1 MEKLKFFQR
10 RIFDEPSF
18 SLSTRL
24 KLARILLHKLNYTF
38 LEDIMSIDFVQ
49 SPLAEIY
56 GSNCFS
62 NAVMRETLPKSIYK
76 EILAVQAGEKELT
89 LEAAEVVAQA
99 MREWAIK
106 KGATH
111 YTHWFHP
118 LTGLTAEKHDSFISP
133 THDGGVLL
141 EFSGKELIKG
151 EPDASSFPSGGLR
164 ATFEARGY
172 TAWDVTSPA
181 FLKQDKTGV
190 TLCIPTAFIS
200 YYGQALD
207 KKVPLLK
214 SIDALSK
221 QAVRVLRALGNNT
234 SKRVFTTVGP
244 EQEYFLVDGEFYNK
258 RPDLILTGR
267 TVFGAL
273 PAKGQELED
282 HYFGAIKERI
292 ADFMRELNY
301 ELWKVGIPAKTQ
313 HNEVAPNQFE
323 IAPIYANSSAAVDAN
338 QLVMETIRS
347 VARRHG
353 LEGLL
358 HEKPFAGVN
367 GSGKHNNWSM
377 ATDDGINLFEP
388 GDDPSSNARFLLFAA
403 AVVEAVD
410 RYALLIRSSTA
421 TSANEHRL
429 GANEAPPAI
438 ISIFFGGPLTEILD
452 NIAEGKA
459 GGKTESGAKIKIGV
473 TSLPTLPKDVSD
485 RNRTSPFAFTGN
497 KFEFRMVGSS
507 QSIATPNTYLNVA
520 VAQVL
525 SEYADKL
532 EGASNKQEAIQNIIK
547 ESYSKHRK
555 VVFNGNNYSDE
566 WVLEAERRGLP
577 NVRSAVDALQILIRS
592 ETVSLFE
599 AHQVLTKEEL
609 ESRYHIYLEKYSKQV
624 NIEAGVTIDLARRY
638 IFPAATSYAS
648 SLAQDAAAL
657 AGIGANNTAQSKRA
671 KRIADLA
678 SELFDETAKLEIVLN
693 EAQGIEDV
701 FAQAKAYCEKI
712 RPGMDAVRSRADAL
726 EKIVAKNVWPF
737 PGYEELLFKL

>member
-1 MEKLKFFQR
+1 
-10 RIFDEPSF
+10 
-18 SLSTRL
+18 
-24 KLARILLHKLNYTF
+24 
-38 LEDIMSIDFVQ
+38 MSCCAKEHCSGIDFTQTPV
-49 SPLAEIY
+49 AELY
-56 GSNCFS
+56 GSNSFS
-62 NAVMRETLPKSIYK
+62 NAVMRERLPKNIYK
-76 EILAVQAGEKELT
+76 EIVAVQNGEKELT
-89 LEAAEVVAQA
+89 LEAAEVVASS
-99 MREWAIK
+99 MRDWAIE
-106 KGATH
+106 KGASH

-133 THDGGVLL
+133 SGDGRIIM

-181 FLKQDKTGV
+181 FLKQDRTGT

-221 QAVRVLRALGNNT
+221 QALRVLRAMGNDT
-234 SKRVFTTVGP
+234 TKRVFTTVGP
-244 EQEYFLVDGEFYNK
+244 EQEYFLVDKAFYDQ

-273 PAKGQELED
+273 PAKGQEMED
-282 HYFGAIKERI
+282 HYFGAIKERV
-292 ADFMRELNY
+292 ADFMRELNL

-323 IAPIYANSSAAVDAN
+323 LAPVYTNSSFAVDGN
-338 QLVMETIRS
+338 QLAMETIRS

-353 LEGLL
+353 MEGLL

-367 GSGKHNNWSM
+367 GSGKHNNWSI

-388 GDDPSSNARFLLFAA
+388 GENPESNARFLLFTT

-410 RYALLIRSSTA
+410 RYALLIRSSAATA
-421 TSANEHRL
+421 ANDHRL

-459 GGKTESGAKIKIGV
+459 GGKTDTGAQIKLGV
-473 TSLPTLPKDVSD
+473 TSLPNLPKDVSD

-507 QSIATPNTYLNVA
+507 QSIATPNTYLNAA

-525 SEYADKL
+525 SEFADKL
-532 EGASNKQEAIQNIIK
+532 EKAPNKIDAIQNIIK
-547 ESYSKHRK
+547 ESYKSHKK
-555 VVFNGNNYSDE
+555 VVFNGNGYADE

-577 NVRSAVDALQILIRS
+577 NVRNTVDALSVLTRS
-592 ETVSLFE
+592 ETIALFE
-599 AHQVLTKEEL
+599 THGVFTREEL
-609 ESRYHIYLEKYSKQV
+609 ESRYHIYLEKYSKQI

-638 IFPAATSYAS
+638 IFPAVTAFAG
-648 SLAQDAAAL
+648 SLAGDAAAL
-657 AGIGANNTAQSKRA
+657 AAIGASNVSQAKRV
-671 KRIADLA
+671 KRIA
-678 SELFDETAKLEIVLN
+678 ELSTELYDETAKLETALT
-693 EAQGIEDV
+693 ESQGVEDP
-701 FAQAKAYCEKI
+701 FAQAKAYFEKV
-712 RPGMDAVRSRADAL
+712 RPAMDAVRSRADLL
-726 EKIVAKNVWPF
+726 EKMVAKDAWPF

>member
-1 MEKLKFFQR
+1 MDN
-10 RIFDEPSF
+10 IV
-18 SLSTRL
+18 
-24 KLARILLHKLNYTF
+24 
-38 LEDIMSIDFVQ
+38 DFTKTPV
-49 SPLAEIY
+49 AEVY

-62 NAVMRETLPKSIYK
+62 NAVMKERLPKNIYK
-76 EILAVQAGEKELT
+76 EILTIQNGEKELT
-89 LEAAEVVAQA
+89 LEVAEVVAAA
-99 MREWAIK
+99 MRDWAIE
-106 KGATH
+106 KGASH

-118 LTGLTAEKHDSFISP
+118 LTGLTAEKHDSFIAP
-133 THDGGVLL
+133 TGDGRVLM

-181 FLKQDKTGV
+181 FLKHDLTGT

-214 SIDALSK
+214 SIDALSG
-221 QAVRVLRALGNNT
+221 QALRILRALGNET
-234 SKRVFTTVGP
+234 PKRVFTTVGP
-244 EQEYFLVDGEFYNK
+244 EQEYFLVDKGFYDQ

-273 PAKGQELED
+273 PAKGQEMED
-282 HYFGAIKERI
+282 HYFGAIKERVAI
-292 ADFMRELNY
+292 FMRELNT

-323 IAPIYANSSAAVDAN
+323 IAPVYDNSSAAVDAN
-338 QLVMETIRS
+338 QLVMETIKN

-353 LEGLL
+353 MEALL

-377 ATDDGINLFEP
+377 ATDEGINLFEP
-388 GDDPSSNARFLLFAA
+388 GENPESNARFLLFAT

-410 RYALLIRSSTA
+410 RYALLLRSSVA
-421 TSANEHRL
+421 TSGNDHRL

-438 ISIFFGGPLTEILD
+438 VSIFFGGPLTEILD
-452 NIAEGKA
+452 NIAEGKSGGRSEA
-459 GGKTESGAKIKIGV
+459 GASIKIGV
-473 TSLPTLPKDVSD
+473 TSLPALPKDVSD

-525 SEYADKL
+525 SEFADKL
-532 EGASNKQEAIQNIIK
+532 EKASDKNELIQAIIK

-555 VVFNGNNYSDE
+555 VVFNGNGYSDE
-566 WVLEAERRGLP
+566 WVREAERRGLP
-577 NVRSAVDALQILIRS
+577 NVRNAVDALSVLVRS
-592 ETVSLFE
+592 ETISLFE
-599 AHQVLTKEEL
+599 THKVFTQEES
-609 ESRYHIYLEKYSKQV
+609 ESRYHIYLEKYSKQI

-638 IFPAATSYAS
+638 IFPAVTSFAG
-648 SLAQDAAAL
+648 SLASDAAAL
-657 AGIGANNTAQSKRA
+657 AAIGATNVPQA
-671 KRIADLA
+671 KQAKKIA
-678 SELFDETAKLEIVLN
+678 ELSAELYDETAKLEAVLA
-693 EAQGIEDV
+693 ESQGIEDA
-701 FAQAKAYCEKI
+701 FARAKSYLDKV
-712 RPGMDAVRSRADAL
+712 RPAMDGVRARVDAL
-726 EKIVAKNVWPF
+726 EKSVAKEVWPF
-737 PGYEELLFKL
+737 PGYEELLFIL

>member
-1 MEKLKFFQR
+1 
-10 RIFDEPSF
+10 
-18 SLSTRL
+18 
-24 KLARILLHKLNYTF
+24 
-38 LEDIMSIDFVQ
+38 MSSVIDFTKTPV
-49 SPLAEIY
+49 ADIY

-62 NAVMRETLPKSIYK
+62 NAVMRERLPKNIYK
-76 EILAVQAGEKELT
+76 EILAVQAGDKELT
-89 LEAAEVVAQA
+89 LEVAEVVAA
-99 MREWAIK
+99 SMRDWALA
-106 KGATH
+106 KGASH

-133 THDGGVLL
+133 TADGGVLM

-181 FLKQDKTGV
+181 FLKQDHTGT

-214 SIDALSK
+214 SVDALNK
-221 QAVRVLRALGNNT
+221 QAIRVLRALGNES
-234 SKRVFTTVGP
+234 SKRVYTTVGP
-244 EQEYFLVDGEFYNK
+244 EQEYFLVDKSFYDK

-267 TVFGAL
+267 TVFGSM
-273 PAKGQELED
+273 PAKGQEMED
-282 HYFGAIKERI
+282 HYFGAIRERV
-292 ADFMRELNY
+292 AEFMRELNT

-323 IAPIYANSSAAVDAN
+323 IAPVYTSTTAAVDAN
-338 QLVMETIRS
+338 QLVMETIRN

-353 LEGLL
+353 MEGLL

-377 ATDDGINLFEP
+377 ATDDGINLFDP
-388 GDDPSSNARFLLFAA
+388 GENPESNARFLFFTT

-410 RYALLIRSSTA
+410 RYALLIRSSVATA
-421 TSANEHRL
+421 ANDHRL

-438 ISIFFGGPLTEILD
+438 VSIFFGGPLTEILE
-452 NIAEGKA
+452 NIAEGKIN
-459 GGKTESGAKIKIGV
+459 GKTEAGAQIKLGV
-473 TSLPTLPKDVSD
+473 TSLPNLPKDVSD

-507 QSIATPNTYLNVA
+507 QSIATPNTYLNLA

-525 SEYADKL
+525 SEFADKL
-532 EGASNKQEAIQNIIK
+532 EKTSNKNEAIQQIIK
-547 ESYSKHRK
+547 ESYTKHRK
-555 VVFNGNNYSDE
+555 VVFNGNGYADE

-577 NVRSAVDALQILIRS
+577 NVKNAVDALSVLISS
-592 ETVSLFE
+592 ETVALFE
-599 AHQVLTKEEL
+599 AHKVLTKEEL
-609 ESRYHIYLEKYSKQV
+609 ESRYHIYLEKYAKQI
-624 NIEAGVTIDLARRY
+624 NIEAGVTIDLAQRY
-638 IFPAATSYAS
+638 IFPAATSYAG
-648 SLAQDAAAL
+648 SLAQDATAL
-657 AGIGANNTAQSKRA
+657 AAVHAVSAPQEKRV
-671 KRIADLA
+671 KRIA
-678 SELFDETAKLEIVLN
+678 ELTAELYEDTAKLEAALI
-693 EAQGIEDV
+693 EAQGSEDV
-701 FAQAKAYCEKI
+701 FVQAKAYFEKV
-712 RPGMDAVRSRADAL
+712 RPAMDNVRLKADAL
-726 EKIVAKNVWPF
+726 EKLVAKDAWPL

>member
-1 MEKLKFFQR
+1 
-10 RIFDEPSF
+10 
-18 SLSTRL
+18 
-24 KLARILLHKLNYTF
+24 
-38 LEDIMSIDFVQ
+38 MSCCCKDGGCSGVDFIKTPV
-49 SPLAEIY
+49 EGFY
-56 GSNCFS
+56 GTNCFS
-62 NAVMRETLPKSIYK
+62 NAVMREKLPKNIYK
-76 EILAVQAGEKELT
+76 EVVAVQNGEKELT
-89 LEAAEVVAQA
+89 LGVAEVVAAA
-99 MREWAIK
+99 MRDWAIE

-133 THDGGVLL
+133 SGDGRILM

-181 FLKQDKTGV
+181 FLKQDNTGT

-221 QAVRVLRALGNNT
+221 QSIRVLRMLGNET
-234 SKRVFTTVGP
+234 SKRVHTNVGP
-244 EQEYFLVDGEFYNK
+244 EQEYFLVDKEFFDQ
-258 RPDLILTGR
+258 RPDLMLTGR

-273 PAKGQELED
+273 PAKGQEMED
-282 HYFGAIKERI
+282 HYFGAIKERV

-323 IAPIYANSSAAVDAN
+323 IAPIYANSTAAVDGN
-338 QLVMETIRS
+338 QVVMETIRS

-353 LEGLL
+353 MEGLL

-377 ATDDGINLFEP
+377 DTDDGINLLNP
-388 GDDPSSNARFLLFAA
+388 GDDPASNARFLLFAA

-410 RYALLIRSSTA
+410 RYALLIRSSVA
-421 TSANEHRL
+421 TSGNDHRL

-438 ISIFFGGPLTEILD
+438 VSIFFGGPLTEIFD

-459 GGKTESGAKIKIGV
+459 GGKTSGGAQIKLGV
-473 TSLPTLPKDVSD
+473 TSLPDLPKDVSD

-525 SEYADKL
+525 SEFADKL
-532 EGASNKQEAIQNIIK
+532 EKAVDKNEAIQTIIK
-547 ESYSKHRK
+547 ESYGQHRR
-555 VVFNGNNYSDE
+555 VVFNGNGYSDE
-566 WVLEAERRGLP
+566 WVHEAERRGLP
-577 NVRSAVDALQILIRS
+577 NVKNAVDALSVLVRS
-592 ETVSLFE
+592 ETISLFE
-599 AHQVLTKEEL
+599 NHKVLTKEEM
-609 ESRYHIYLEKYSKQV
+609 ESRYHIYLEKYSKQI

-638 IFPAATSYAS
+638 IFPAVSGYAAA
-648 SLAQDAAAL
+648 LAGDAAAL
-657 AGIGANNTAQSKRA
+657 AGIGANNVPQAKRA
-671 KRIADLA
+671 TQLA
-678 SELFDETAKLEIVLN
+678 GILAELYDDTAKLEAVLA

-701 FAQAKAYCEKI
+701 PAQAKAYFEKV
-712 RPGMDAVRSRADAL
+712 RPGMDAVRAKVDSMEKLVDKDA
-726 EKIVAKNVWPF
+726 WPL

>member
-1 MEKLKFFQR
+1 
-10 RIFDEPSF
+10 
-18 SLSTRL
+18 
-24 KLARILLHKLNYTF
+24 
-38 LEDIMSIDFVQ
+38 MSCCEGCCRGGEVDFTETPV
-49 SPLAEIY
+49 AELY

-62 NAVMRETLPKSIYK
+62 NAVMRERLPKNIYK

-89 LEAAEVVAQA
+89 LEVAEVVAA
-99 MREWAIK
+99 SMRDWAIA
-106 KGATH
+106 KGASH

-118 LTGLTAEKHDSFISP
+118 LTGLTAEKHDAFISP
-133 THDGGVLL
+133 TGDGKVLL

-181 FLKQDKTGV
+181 FLKQDKTGT

-221 QAVRVLRALGNNT
+221 QAIRVLRALGNSS

-244 EQEYFLVDGEFYNK
+244 EQEYFLVDKQFYDQ

-282 HYFGAIKERI
+282 HYFGAIKERV

-338 QLVMETIRS
+338 QLVMETIHS

-377 ATDDGINLFEP
+377 ATDDGLNLFEP

-438 ISIFFGGPLTEILD
+438 ISVFFGGPLTEILD
-452 NIAEGKA
+452 NIAEGKV
-459 GGKTESGAKIKIGV
+459 GGKSESGATIKIGV
-473 TSLPTLPKDVSD
+473 SSLPSLPKDVSD

-525 SEYADKL
+525 GEFADKL
-532 EGASNKQEAIQNIIK
+532 ESASNKHEAIQAIVK
-547 ESYSKHRK
+547 ESYAKHRK

-577 NVRSAVDALQILIRS
+577 NVRSAVDALQVLIRS

-599 AHQVLTKEEL
+599 AHKVLTKEEL

-624 NIEAGVTIDLARRY
+624 NIEAGVTLDLARRY

-657 AGIGANNTAQSKRA
+657 AGIGANNAAPSKRA

-678 SELFDETAKLEIVLN
+678 GELFDETAKLETTLA
-693 EAQGIEDV
+693 EAQGIEDA

-712 RPGMDAVRSRADAL
+712 RPGMDAVRGKADAL
-726 EKIVAKNVWPF
+726 EKIVAKSAWPF

>member
-1 MEKLKFFQR
+1 
-10 RIFDEPSF
+10 
-18 SLSTRL
+18 
-24 KLARILLHKLNYTF
+24 
-38 LEDIMSIDFVQ
+38 MSYCCSDDCGGLDFTKTPV
-49 SPLAEIY
+49 AEIY

-62 NAVMRETLPKSIYK
+62 NAVMRERLPKNIYK
-76 EILAVQAGEKELT
+76 EIVAVQNGEKELT
-89 LEAAEVVAQA
+89 LEVAEVVAA
-99 MREWAIK
+99 SMREWAIA
-106 KGATH
+106 KGASH
-111 YTHWFHP
+111 YTHLFQP
-118 LTGLTAEKHDSFISP
+118 LTGLTAEKHDSFIAP
-133 THDGGVLL
+133 TGEGKILM

-181 FLKQDKTGV
+181 FLKQDRTGT

-234 SKRVFTTVGP
+234 TKRVFTTVGP
-244 EQEYFLVDGEFYNK
+244 EQEYFLVDKVFYDQ
-258 RPDLILTGR
+258 RPDLMLTGR

-273 PAKGQELED
+273 PAKGQEMED
-282 HYFGAIKERI
+282 HYFGAIKERV

-323 IAPIYANSSAAVDAN
+323 IAPVYANATAAVDAN

-353 LEGLL
+353 MEGLL
-358 HEKPFAGVN
+358 HEKPYAGVN
-367 GSGKHNNWSM
+367 GNGKHNNWSM
-377 ATDDGINLFEP
+377 GTDDGINLFDP
-388 GDDPSSNARFLLFAA
+388 GENPESNARFLLFAA

-410 RYALLIRSSTA
+410 RYALLIRSSVA
-421 TSANEHRL
+421 TSANDHRL

-438 ISIFFGGPLTEILD
+438 VSVFFGGPLTEILD
-452 NIAEGKA
+452 NIAEGKS
-459 GGKTESGAKIKIGV
+459 GGKSASGEKIQLGV
-473 TSLPTLPKDVSD
+473 TSLPALPKDVSD

-525 SEYADKL
+525 SEFADKL
-532 EGASNKQEAIQNIIK
+532 EKASNKNDAIQSIIK
-547 ESYSKHRK
+547 ESYGKHRK
-555 VVFNGNNYSDE
+555 VVFNGNNYADE
-566 WVLEAERRGLP
+566 WIREAERRGLP
-577 NVRSAVDALQILIRS
+577 NVRNAVDALSVLTRGEII
-592 ETVSLFE
+592 SLFE
-599 AHQVLTKEEL
+599 VHKVLTKEEL
-609 ESRYHIYLEKYSKQV
+609 ESRYHIYLEKYSKQI
-624 NIEAGVTIDLARRY
+624 NIEAGVTIEMARRAIFPAVTSFAADLARD
-638 IFPAATSYAS
+638 AA
-648 SLAQDAAAL
+648 SLAA
-657 AGIGANNTAQSKRA
+657 IGAVSVPQEKRA
-671 KRIADLA
+671 KRIAELA
-678 SELFDETAKLEIVLN
+678 SELYDETARLETALS
-693 EAQGIEDV
+693 EAQGTEDA
-701 FAQAKAYCEKI
+701 FAQAKTYFEKVRPAMDNVRI
-712 RPGMDAVRSRADAL
+712 RGDAL
-726 EKIVAKNVWPF
+726 EKLAAKEVWPY

>member
-1 MEKLKFFQR
+1 MFGMELACLFIR
-10 RIFDEPSF
+10 ERIFFGGNFMDN
-18 SLSTRL
+18 
-24 KLARILLHKLNYTF
+24 IV
-38 LEDIMSIDFVQ
+38 DFTKTPV
-49 SPLAEIY
+49 AEVY

-62 NAVMRETLPKSIYK
+62 NAVMKERLPKNIYK
-76 EILAVQAGEKELT
+76 EILAVQNSEKELT
-89 LEAAEVVAQA
+89 LEVAEVVAAA
-99 MREWAIK
+99 MRDWAIE
-106 KGATH
+106 KGASH

-118 LTGLTAEKHDSFISP
+118 LTGLTAEKHDSFIAP
-133 THDGGVLL
+133 TGDGRVLM

-181 FLKQDKTGV
+181 FLKTDPTGT

-221 QAVRVLRALGNNT
+221 QAVRVLRALGNES

-244 EQEYFLVDGEFYNK
+244 EQEYFLVDKSLYDK

-273 PAKGQELED
+273 PAKGQEMED
-282 HYFGAIKERI
+282 HYFGAIKERV
-292 ADFMRELNY
+292 AAFMRELNT

-323 IAPIYANSSAAVDAN
+323 LAPIYASSSAAVDSN
-338 QLVMETIRS
+338 QVVMETIRS
-347 VARRHG
+347 VARRYG

-358 HEKPFAGVN
+358 HEKPFDGVN

-388 GDDPSSNARFLLFAA
+388 GENPESNARFLLFAA

-410 RYALLIRSSTA
+410 RYALLLRASVATA
-421 TSANEHRL
+421 ANDHRL

-438 ISIFFGGPLTEILD
+438 VSIFFGGPLTEILD
-452 NIAEGKA
+452 NIAEGK
-459 GGKTESGAKIKIGV
+459 SGAKSESGGKITLGV
-473 TSLPTLPKDVSD
+473 TSLPNLPKDVSD

-525 SEYADKL
+525 SEFAGKL
-532 EGASNKQEAIQNIIK
+532 EKASNKNETIQTIIK
-547 ESYSKHRK
+547 ESYSKHRR
-555 VVFNGNNYSDE
+555 VVFNGNGYAGE

-577 NVRSAVDALQILIRS
+577 NVKNAVDSLSVLIRS

-599 AHQVLTKEEL
+599 AHKVLSKEEL

-624 NIEAGVTIDLARRY
+624 NIEAGVTIDMARRE
-638 IFPAATSYAS
+638 IFPAVSAYAAN
-648 SLAQDAAAL
+648 LARDAAAL
-657 AGIGANNTAQSKRA
+657 AGIHAVSAPQEKRA
-671 KRIADLA
+671 KRIAELSA
-678 SELFDETAKLEIVLN
+678 ELFDETAKLESVLV
-693 EAQGIEDV
+693 EAQDIEDA
-701 FAQAKAYCEKI
+701 FAQAKAYFEKVH
-712 RPGMDAVRSRADAL
+712 PGMDNVRARADAL
-726 EKIVAKNVWPF
+726 EKLVSKEAWPF